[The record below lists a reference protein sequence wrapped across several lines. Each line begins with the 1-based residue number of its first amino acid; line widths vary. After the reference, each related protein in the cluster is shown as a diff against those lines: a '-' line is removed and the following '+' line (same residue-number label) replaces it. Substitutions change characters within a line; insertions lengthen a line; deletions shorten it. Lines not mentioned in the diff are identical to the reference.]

1 MKTKF
6 AAIAL
11 AVILPLLCC
20 FGCTDDGTSLPPTQL
35 PGDASGEQAESIVVR
50 INGNTLRIELADTDA
65 ARALAATLRNGNVS
79 YTARDYGGF
88 EKVGSL
94 GFDLPRDDE
103 RITARVGD
111 VMLYSG
117 DQIVIFYGSNTW
129 SYTRIGRIEGYGADE
144 LRAALGA
151 GDKAAELSLG

>member
-1 MKTKF
+1 MQKGRL
-6 AAIAL
+6 AASFFCVSGYHVKHGL
-11 AVILPLLCC
+11 QKRRRR
-20 FGCTDDGTSLPPTQL
+20 FRQL
-35 PGDASGEQAESIVVR
+35 P
-50 INGNTLRIELADTDA
+50 
-65 ARALAATLRNGNVS
+65 RALARKH
-79 YTARDYGGF
+79 
-88 EKVGSL
+88 EI